1 MAYSSTETEYN
12 NLYAKL
18 QRDAQKQVVKYV
30 SENWHPI
37 KDEWVMGLKASC
49 GSFLNTTNNRL
60 ESINGKLKQVIS
72 RHSSLEDFISS
83 FFVILTALRTERD
96 HKAVLMF
103 QKVVAHPFP
112 NGSAESN
119 YLKCLTSYA
128 ASYVIKQLELTPKVN
143 EIEEKDGQYVI
154 HTSQTEVVLN
164 LTNCS
169 CIFRNS
175 MLLPCRHMFALRLK
189 LGETL
194 FDPSL
199 CDRRWTYAYYRATQ
213 KIFINSSIEPSFD
226 TVESSSKGKHK
237 LSQHE
242 KYRKASLLTSELA
255 SVASGASHVH
265 FDLRLQVLKDLIVY

>member
-18 QRDAQKQVVKYV
+18 QDAQKQVVKYV

-37 KDEWVMGLKASC
+37 KDECVMDLKASC

-96 HKAVLMF
+96 HKEVLMF
-103 QKVVAHPFP
+103 QKVVAHSFP

-119 YLKCLTSYA
+119 YLKFLTSYA

-154 HTSQTEVVLN
+154 HTSQREVVVN

-175 MLLPCRHMFALRLK
+175 MLLPCRHRFALRLK

-199 CDRRWTYAYYRATQ
+199 YDRRWTYVYYRATQ

-226 TVESSSKGKHK
+226 TVESSSKSK
-237 LSQHE
+237 
-242 KYRKASLLTSELA
+242 T
-255 SVASGASHVH
+255 
-265 FDLRLQVLKDLIVY
+265 